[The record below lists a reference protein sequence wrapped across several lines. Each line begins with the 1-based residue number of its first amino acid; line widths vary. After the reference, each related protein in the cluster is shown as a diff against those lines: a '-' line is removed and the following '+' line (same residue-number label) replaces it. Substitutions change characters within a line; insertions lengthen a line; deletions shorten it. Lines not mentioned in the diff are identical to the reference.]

1 MPVDEERKKAVAFGA
16 HRPHWRIAS
25 VAAAVDLMKAG
36 KIDCIALSRESLTGL
51 LPKIPG
57 VHILE
62 GGFLNSTTAIA
73 VPNGKP
79 EALAYVSQF
88 IEEAKAGGLVRKA
101 LDDIGLKTSQVA
113 PAGLKP

>member
-36 KIDCIALSRESLTGL
+36 KIDCIALSRELLTGL

-57 VHILE
+57 AHILE